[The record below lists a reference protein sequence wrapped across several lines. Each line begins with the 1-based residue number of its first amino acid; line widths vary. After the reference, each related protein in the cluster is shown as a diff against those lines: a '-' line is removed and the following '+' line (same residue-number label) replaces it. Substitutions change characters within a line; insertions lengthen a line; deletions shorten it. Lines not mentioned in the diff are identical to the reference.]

1 MGIDSSNI
9 QSLIYIGLYHSLIR
23 TILFIYLHIPLI
35 AIHSKNV
42 HQSIIECGSKC
53 NYTDSRL
60 LRIAYK

>member
-23 TILFIYLHIPLI
+23 TILFIYLHIQLI
-35 AIHSKNV
+35 IK
-42 HQSIIECGSKC
+42 CGNKC

-60 LRIAYK
+60 LRTAYL

>member
-23 TILFIYLHIPLI
+23 TILFIYSRIQLLI
-35 AIHSKNV
+35 EYV
-42 HQSIIECGSKC
+42 SKC